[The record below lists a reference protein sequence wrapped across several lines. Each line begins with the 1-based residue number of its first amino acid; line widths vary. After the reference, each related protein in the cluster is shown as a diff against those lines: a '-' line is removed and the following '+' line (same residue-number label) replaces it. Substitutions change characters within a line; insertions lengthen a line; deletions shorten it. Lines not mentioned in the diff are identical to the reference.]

1 MQKHI
6 RFQLGISLVDL
17 MSSVWSG
24 ILPIKNNAGVFHDG
38 VIGNAVAPDIIS
50 VFLQFADSF
59 FFQPA
64 AHRMPEFNRGFEFF

>member
-1 MQKHI
+1 MVVFQDAEAHPLPAGDI
-6 RFQLGISLVDL
+6 FGRFDVIGMVRYFAD
-17 MSSVWSG
+17 
-24 ILPIKNNAGVFHDG
+24 KNNAGVFHDG

-64 AHRMPEFNRGFEFF
+64 AHCMPEFN